1 MQLVIIFYSDR
12 TSNFWNQMYKKKEEK
27 LTEAKINQSLN
38 DMKQDLLE
46 YISYEN
52 QRANVDNAKKRAV
65 AQRNKII

>member
-1 MQLVIIFYSDR
+1 
-12 TSNFWNQMYKKKEEK
+12 MYKKKEEK